1 MVEKWRSA
9 SEEDTER
16 GRRLLD
22 WPEETLFANCPCK
35 LHAYGNIC
43 LVDALPLTNWARGCV
58 SSLFGQ
64 RERCFVKKSYW
75 AIKKIERSACRWNLE
90 DLVGSLSPQD
100 SYFDGGHLANSDTSM
115 TWWMHGRSR
124 FLWIPLCEY
133 FYYVDSFVLFSLIL
147 ATS

>member
-75 AIKKIERSACRWNLE
+75 AIKKIERSACRGTWRTSLAPFPRKILTLMG
-90 DLVGSLSPQD
+90 DIWQTAILRWRGGCTVGRD
-100 SYFDGGHLANSDTSM
+100 FYGFHCANIFIT
-115 TWWMHGRSR
+115 
-124 FLWIPLCEY
+124 WIPSY
-133 FYYVDSFVLFSLIL
+133 SFRWY
-147 ATS
+147 

>member
-100 SYFDGGHLANSDTSM
+100 SYFDGGHLANSLLRWRGGCTV
-115 TWWMHGRSR
+115 GRD
-124 FLWIPLCEY
+124 FYGFHCANIFITWIPSY
-133 FYYVDSFVLFSLIL
+133 SFRWY
-147 ATS
+147 

>member
-75 AIKKIERSACRWNLE
+75 AIKKIERSALELGGPRWLPFPAGF
-90 DLVGSLSPQD
+90 LLWWRTSGKQR
-100 SYFDGGHLANSDTSM
+100 YFDDVVDAR
-115 TWWMHGRSR
+115 RSR